1 MQVPDELQLVEM
13 DNTQNT
19 QARPSQHKKQLEL
32 KHDVTMQVTRMWTR
46 LNYYNDKTM
55 LVDLVK
61 SC

>member
-1 MQVPDELQLVEM
+1 MQVPDELLLVDM

-19 QARPSQHKKQLEL
+19 QARPSQHKKLLEL
-32 KHDVTMQVTRMWTR
+32 KHDVTMQVTRMRTR